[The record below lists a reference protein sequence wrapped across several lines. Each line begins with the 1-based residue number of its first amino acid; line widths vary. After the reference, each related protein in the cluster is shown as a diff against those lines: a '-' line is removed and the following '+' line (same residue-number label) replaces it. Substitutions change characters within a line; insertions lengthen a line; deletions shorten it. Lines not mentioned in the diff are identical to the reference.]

1 MTDVELFRMYATE
14 FSDVSDYDVKK
25 WISVVKPLISK
36 KRFGKLYQQAI
47 VLLAAHKMKLS
58 GLGDNTT
65 GSVGDVMRVSS
76 YSEGEVSV
84 SYGVTQNINATVDA
98 EYTLT
103 IYGLQYLDLRRLVI
117 VPILVS
123 GERYGGTR

>member
-1 MTDVELFRMYATE
+1 MTDVELFRMNAAE
-14 FSDVSDYDVKK
+14 FADVSDSDVLK
-25 WISVVKPLISK
+25 WIRVVKPLISK
-36 KRFGKLYQQAI
+36 KRFGRLYQQAI

-65 GSVGDVMRVSS
+65 GNIGDVMRVSS

-84 SYGVTQNINATVDA
+84 SYGVAQNINATVDA

-103 IYGLQYLDLRRLVI
+103 IYGLQYLNLRRLVI
-117 VPILVS
+117 VPIVVS
-123 GERYGGTR
+123 GER

>member
-14 FSDVSDYDVKK
+14 FSDISDYDVKK